1 MSQHPSHVLVA
12 SLILGALACSGR
24 GSQADPTYHR
34 DVKALVQ
41 SKCAGC
47 HQAGGIAP
55 FALTSLD
62 DLLAHRDQVR
72 SAVATRAMPPW
83 PPAKGCAEY
92 QADRSLSDAQIALIT
107 RWVDTGAPAGNPAE
121 GQSVEFPAGLS
132 RVDLS
137 LRMSAPYRPA
147 LTPDEYRCFVID
159 WPEQQTKYVTGF
171 RANPGNKA
179 IVHHVIAFLAG
190 PANAAAYQRLADASP
205 PGYPC
210 FGGPGGPP
218 ADWIGAWAPGGMGSD
233 FPAGTGIKVQPGSK
247 VILQVHYN
255 IPTAPT
261 VPDQTSIDLKLDA
274 SVAKEAVIVP
284 WADPF
289 WLEPY
294 RRMIIPA
301 GQPDVS
307 YRFSL
312 DPTSFFSRLTQ
323 GVIPSGAPYQV
334 YSAALHMHTRGTR
347 AKLEI
352 ERAGGAKECVL
363 EIPHWDFHWQGAY
376 DLTQPKTARPNDRLA
391 LECHW
396 DNTAANQPIV
406 DGVRQPPR
414 DLNWGEG
421 TGDEMCLG
429 LFYVTP

>member
-1 MSQHPSHVLVA
+1 MSQRLSQVFAA
-12 SLILGALACSGR
+12 SLMLGALACSGR
-24 GSQADPTYHR
+24 GSQAEPTYHR

-83 PPAKGCAEY
+83 PPAKSCAEY
-92 QADRSLSDAQIALIT
+92 QADRSLTDAQIALIT
-107 RWVDTGAPAGNPAE
+107 RWVDAGNPAE
-121 GQSVEFPAGLS
+121 GQSMETPPGLS

-137 LRMSAPYRPA
+137 LRMSAPYRPV

-205 PGYPC
+205 TPGYAC

-218 ADWIGAWAPGGMGSD
+218 ADWIGAWAPGGQGSD

-261 VPDQTSIDLKLDA
+261 IPDQTSIDLKLDA

-284 WADPF
+284 WASPL
-289 WLEPY
+289 WVE
-294 RRMIIPA
+294 RRMMLIPA

-312 DPTSFFSRLTQ
+312 DPTSVFSRLTQ
-323 GVIPSGAPYQV
+323 GVIPNGAPYQV

-363 EIPHWDFHWQGAY
+363 EIPQWDFHWQGAY
-376 DLTQPKTARPNDRLA
+376 DLTQPKTARPGDRLA

-396 DNTAANQPIV
+396 DNSAANQPIV
-406 DGVRQPPR
+406 GGQRQPPR

-421 TGDEMCLG
+421 TNDEMCLG